1 MERKDRADQM
11 IKSHTVWSMGAG
23 LIPVPLLDVAAVTAV
38 QIDLLQQLAN
48 LYGVDFSKSMGK
60 TFVSGLTGGA
70 VARKGAS
77 MVKAMPG
84 VGSVVG
90 GLSMSVLSGASTYAV
105 GQVAIKHL
113 ESSPD
118 FLNMDLSWAKATYE
132 KAFARGKEVVAKFKV
147 EGRESHDVFQ
157 NLRKLAELRDG
168 GVISEQDF
176 EAKKKEL
183 LLRI

>member
-11 IKSHTVWSMGAG
+11 IKSHTLWSMGAG
-23 LIPVPLLDVAAVTAV
+23 LIPVPLLDMAAVTAV
-38 QIDLLQQLAN
+38 QIDLLQQLAK
-48 LYGVDFSKSMGK
+48 LYGVDFSLSKGK

-77 MVKAMPG
+77 MVKALPG

-113 ESSPD
+113 ESSQD
-118 FLNMDLSWAKATYE
+118 FLNVDLNWAKAAYE
-132 KAFARGKEVVAKFKV
+132 KAFARGKEVVEKFKA
-147 EGRESHDVFQ
+147 EGRASHDTFHS
-157 NLRKLAELRDG
+157 LRKLAELRDA

-176 EAKKKEL
+176 ETKKQEL
-183 LLRI
+183 LFRV

>member
-11 IKSHTVWSMGAG
+11 IKSHTLWSMGAG
-23 LIPVPLLDVAAVTAV
+23 LIPVPMLDMAAVTAV

-60 TFVSGLTGGA
+60 TFVSGLTSGA
-70 VARKGAS
+70 VAKTGAS

-90 GLSMSVLSGASTYAV
+90 GLSMSALSGASTYAV

-113 ESSPD
+113 ESSQD
-118 FLNMDLSWAKATYE
+118 FLNIDLAWAKAAYK
-132 KAFARGKEVVAKFKV
+132 KAFARGKEIIAKFKLD
-147 EGRESHDVFQ
+147 GHASHDIFQ
-157 NLRKLAELRDG
+157 HLRKLGELRNE
-168 GVISEQDF
+168 GVISEQEF